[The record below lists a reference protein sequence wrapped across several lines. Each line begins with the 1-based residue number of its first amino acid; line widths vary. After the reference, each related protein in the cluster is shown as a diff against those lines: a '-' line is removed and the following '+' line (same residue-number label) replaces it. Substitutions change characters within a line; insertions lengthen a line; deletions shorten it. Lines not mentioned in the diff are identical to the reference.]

1 MHAMDAPGDSD
12 SPKAGVHDNFC
23 GWKTETKLMSQSPVS
38 KVVHHQCLHMNQSNS
53 YGEATFLA
61 LQTFIITWLAIT
73 WKSQPLGVA
82 FSAVY
87 VAGLAVTFSPV
98 MPLSV
103 LYTLQTL
110 NVPIMLVSKILQIA
124 ANWRNGSTGQLSAIT
139 LCLFALGSTARIFTS
154 LEETGDN
161 LIILTYILSTLCNYI
176 LMGQVFYYWNSS
188 APSAKKTSKN
198 SSASMRFG
206 FEPTQSCSSTLHS
219 SDVERMPN
227 SKAELCRLF
236 NIVCSTT
243 LSDPRTAILSVYSIS
258 VSGRPGST
266 STP

>member
-1 MHAMDAPGDSD
+1 MALRNALAWFLPPRCVDEYLIKMDFSD
-12 SPKAGVHDNFC
+12 GACFTAGLSKALGYGVIAGSSLGSRSAAGLSILSLLLELLTYTTTSAYSLANSYPF
-23 GWKTETKLMSQSPVS
+23 S
-38 KVVHHQCLHMNQSNS
+38 S

-188 APSAKKTSKN
+188 APSAKKTSK
-198 SSASMRFG
+198 
-206 FEPTQSCSSTLHS
+206 
-219 SDVERMPN
+219 
-227 SKAELCRLF
+227 K
-236 NIVCSTT
+236 
-243 LSDPRTAILSVYSIS
+243 
-258 VSGRPGST
+258 
-266 STP
+266 

>member
-1 MHAMDAPGDSD
+1 MALRNALGWFLPPRCVDEYLIRMDFSD
-12 SPKAGVHDNFC
+12 GACFTAG
-23 GWKTETKLMSQSPVS
+23 LS
-38 KVVHHQCLHMNQSNS
+38 KVLGYGVIAGSSLVKVPQVVKILGSRSAAGLSILSLLLELLIYTTTFAYFLANSYPFSS

-73 WKSQPLGVA
+73 WKSQALGVA

-139 LCLFALGSTARIFTS
+139 VCLFALGSTARIFTS

-161 LIILTYILSTLCNYI
+161 LIILTYVLSTLCNYI
-176 LMGQVFYYWNSS
+176 LMGQLFYYWNSS
-188 APSAKKTSKN
+188 ASLAKQTSK
-198 SSASMRFG
+198 
-206 FEPTQSCSSTLHS
+206 
-219 SDVERMPN
+219 
-227 SKAELCRLF
+227 K
-236 NIVCSTT
+236 
-243 LSDPRTAILSVYSIS
+243 
-258 VSGRPGST
+258 
-266 STP
+266 